1 MARGLSASPANSNFP
16 AAYLVNDQTA
26 AVIMGLTPA
35 ILASLGP
42 AVAETSL
49 LSAHRPFLS
58 LLISLRAP
66 AVYPTRVF
74 EFTDPNSVLRHNE
87 HVLRLPLL
95 GTRSA
100 TICSILKY
108 LFALA
113 AAAIIVSTSVQRGQ
127 KTVLVWNC
135 TNQAMPLIWTCL
147 SAAIHVGASL
157 GYKIALRSSGRS
169 CNHGYQSTQPGGSES
184 SAQKGTLHQ
193 IFGLLRSEFRICAL
207 RKQLYVHELE
217 EPPSV
222 AVLLSC
228 FAGIG
233 GFWHVVFGTVIF
245 SSLTFI
251 SVIEFPNYVFWRY
264 ILAAAVCRLI
274 LMVEL
279 TGFRS
284 VQRRS
289 EQHDNGGSTP
299 VTVSEVK

>member
-26 AVIMGLTPA
+26 AVIMGLTPT

-100 TICSILKY
+100 TICSILEY

-184 SAQKGTLHQ
+184 SARKGTLRQ
-193 IFGLLRSEFRICAL
+193 IFGLRSKFRICAL
-207 RKQLYVHELE
+207 RKLLHFHELE
-217 EPPSV
+217 DPPSV

-228 FAGIG
+228 FAGVG
-233 GFWHVVFGTVIF
+233 GFWPVVFGTVIF
-245 SSLTFI
+245 SSSI
-251 SVIEFPNYVFWRY
+251 SVSVIEFLNYVFWRY
-264 ILAAAVCRLI
+264 ILAAAICRLI

-279 TGFRS
+279 TGLRS

-289 EQHDNGGSTP
+289 EQHDNGRSTP
-299 VTVSEVK
+299 VAVSEVK